1 MRRRYRFLRLIGAD
15 ILSAAFIAVLN
26 EFSDLPPNKVGF
38 MTWVVDM
45 DAHPLDNP
53 FCAPQTHDTTTD

>member
-1 MRRRYRFLRLIGAD
+1 MLRRYRFLRSIGAD

-26 EFSDLPPNKVGF
+26 EFSDLPPNKVGL

-53 FCAPQTHDTTTD
+53 F

>member
-1 MRRRYRFLRLIGAD
+1 MRRRYCFLRSIGAD
-15 ILSAAFIAVLN
+15 ILSAAFIAALN
-26 EFSDLPPNKVGF
+26 EFSELPPSYVGF

-53 FCAPQTHDTTTD
+53 